1 MAMPKK
7 AVNGNLSL
15 VSLVSKST
23 GGTIPIPKRKKR
35 SISLQLGPKIPLIDG
50 LEPSFTKKGINNA
63 TLSMGDVDPN
73 LQPELM
79 IHRNQNY
86 DVNSRLFASA
96 KQRKWDEVIKIIE
109 SNGADL
115 EADWEDPNF
124 FSKQSALHFAATHN
138 QATVCEMLVTKCF
151 FNPLKPDRFGRS
163 AWSVSSERG
172 HDFTTRLLEWY
183 KPLNVSRRN
192 LKAFQG
198 YKGRRLESHK
208 KYRKTKKKKAAP
220 IDDMEGIGFT
230 GKTVD
235 VFQKEYKEMRSDMIS
250 TRKAEVDRRKTKNRL
265 RRKTLRKA
273 EKLRK
278 EGFLPS
284 MKDIR

>member
-1 MAMPKK
+1 MDVVLFVCVCVTMAMPKK

-163 AWSVSSERG
+163 AWSVSSERAG
-172 HDFTTRLLEWY
+172 FWGRHANENHGSLIVAAGFSRGESLSPFPPSSGLENTACLYLLMLAIASIL
-183 KPLNVSRRN
+183 PTPF
-192 LKAFQG
+192 AFCQSWG
-198 YKGRRLESHK
+198 L
-208 KYRKTKKKKAAP
+208 
-220 IDDMEGIGFT
+220 
-230 GKTVD
+230 
-235 VFQKEYKEMRSDMIS
+235 Q
-250 TRKAEVDRRKTKNRL
+250 
-265 RRKTLRKA
+265 
-273 EKLRK
+273 
-278 EGFLPS
+278 
-284 MKDIR
+284 